1 MDVFQGPRAIE
12 KLGRWVDRPSVGIP
26 LTYIFAAEEL
36 AAVLRSQGQNL
47 SAAAVLDT
55 GSRIAHAV
63 HEDSTYVAIHN
74 AWQSVT
80 RE

>member
-1 MDVFQGPRAIE
+1 MSQARSEGPITECGSR
-12 KLGRWVDRPSVGIP
+12 S
-26 LTYIFAAEEL
+26 AARC
-36 AAVLRSQGQNL
+36 VLRSQGQNV

-74 AWQSVT
+74 AWQSAA